1 MMPAIQQVTQVVDL
15 TPLKGAIKTPTKAKL
30 TVDRWFSG
38 DYQPIEEEYLN
49 ETFGF
54 RSVFVRINNQIAFSF
69 FRKAKANGVIIG
81 KKNYLYEKNYLKAYG
96 GLDYIGS
103 DSIRRRIERLKL
115 IQDTL
120 ATLNKQL
127 VVVFAAGKGSFYPE
141 YFPDEYAIPG
151 DSTNYSSHVALARN
165 NGLNFIDFN
174 SYFVDNKLKSP
185 YPLYPQYGI
194 HWSHYGMSRVAD
206 SLIKYIEKARQI
218 DMPDIYWDEITLSQ
232 PLDTDYDIADGMNI
246 LFRLKSFDMA
256 YPRVKFES
264 DSGKVKPS
272 VLVISDSFYWGIFN
286 MGFSKV
292 FSNDHF
298 WFYNKQI
305 YPDSFK
311 EPLSTDQINL
321 IEEISKHDVIIIMAT
336 EATLP
341 GLGWGFIEQAF
352 NSYTNPDLE
361 SKNRMNYWLEVEEMK
376 RIIRADSLWMNL
388 VIKKAADKNI
398 DVDSMLVL
406 DAKYVI
412 DRKKAGK

>member
-1 MMPAIQQVTQVVDL
+1 
-15 TPLKGAIKTPTKAKL
+15 
-30 TVDRWFSG
+30 
-38 DYQPIEEEYLN
+38 
-49 ETFGF
+49 
-54 RSVFVRINNQIAFSF
+54 
-69 FRKAKANGVIIG
+69 
-81 KKNYLYEKNYLKAYG
+81 
-96 GLDYIGS
+96 
-103 DSIRRRIERLKL
+103 
-115 IQDTL
+115 
-120 ATLNKQL
+120 
-127 VVVFAAGKGSFYPE
+127 
-141 YFPDEYAIPG
+141 
-151 DSTNYSSHVALARN
+151 
-165 NGLNFIDFN
+165 
-174 SYFVDNKLKSP
+174 
-185 YPLYPQYGI
+185 
-194 HWSHYGMSRVAD
+194 MSRVAD

-218 DMPDIYWDEITLSQ
+218 DMPDIYWNEITLSQ

-256 YPRVKFES
+256 YPKVKFES

-286 MGFSKV
+286 MGISKV

-321 IEEISKHDVIIIMAT
+321 IEEINKHDVIIIMASET
-336 EATLP
+336 TLP

-361 SKNRMNYWLEVEEMK
+361 SKNRLSYRLEFEEMK

-388 VIKKAADKNI
+388 VIKKAAEWNI
-398 DVDSMLVL
+398 DVDSMLSL

-412 DRKKAGK
+412 DRKKGEK

>member
-1 MMPAIQQVTQVVDL
+1 MPVIQQVTHVVDI
-15 TPLKGAIKTPTKAKL
+15 TPLKGAIKEPVKAKL
-30 TVDRWFSG
+30 TVDAWFAG

-54 RSVFVRINNQIAFSF
+54 RSVFVRINNQLAFSLF
-69 FRKAKANGVIIG
+69 KKAKANGVIIG

-103 DSIRRRIERLKL
+103 DSIRRRIERLKM

-141 YFPDEYAIPG
+141 YFPDEYVISA
-151 DSTNYSSHVALARN
+151 DSTNYFSHIGWAQKI
-165 NGLNFIDFN
+165 GLDFIDFN

-194 HWSHYGMSRVAD
+194 HWSHYGMCRVAD
-206 SLIKYIEKARQI
+206 SLIKYIEQARQI

-256 YPRVKFES
+256 YPKVKFES
-264 DSGKVKPS
+264 DSGKVRPS

-286 MGFSKV
+286 MGISKV

-311 EPLSTDQINL
+311 KPISTDQVNL
-321 IEEISKHDVIIIMAT
+321 IEEINKHDVIMLMAT

-341 GLGWGFIEQAF
+341 GLGWGFVEQAF
-352 NSYTNPDLE
+352 NSFTNPDLE
-361 SKNRMNYWLEVEEMK
+361 RKKRLSYRLEVDEMK
-376 RIIRADSLWMNL
+376 RMIRADSSWMNL
-388 VIKKAADKNI
+388 VIKKAAAKNI
-398 DVDSMLVL
+398 DVDSMLSL

-412 DRKKAGK
+412 ERKRQKE